1 MTDAS
6 IRNTTVAQSISGQFD
21 IHARVLSSVLKD
33 ITHEQ
38 SLQAPPG
45 GGNCANWIL
54 AHIVH
59 HRNHIHRLIGI
70 PIAHE
75 ASADERFGRG
85 GTPTTNSTNALKWS
99 DLITAFDGSQTA
111 LTKRLKAVSNNELAA
126 TDGKGTVE
134 DTLRFLLFH
143 EAYHI
148 GQLGLLRRTLGLPG
162 GIK

>member
-1 MTDAS
+1 MTNAS
-6 IRNTTVAQSISGQFD
+6 TANTSAAQSISGQFD
-21 IHARVLSSVLKD
+21 VHARVLRSILKD

-45 GGNCANWIL
+45 GGNCANWVL

-59 HRNHIHRLIGI
+59 HRNHIHRLVGI

-85 GTPTTNSTNALKWS
+85 GTPTTNAAQALQWN
-99 DLITAFDGSQTA
+99 DVIAAFEGSQTA
-111 LTKRLKAVSNNELAA
+111 LTERLKAISSNELAA
-126 TDGKGTVE
+126 ADGKGTVE

-148 GQLGLLRRTLGLPG
+148 GQLGILRRMLGLPG